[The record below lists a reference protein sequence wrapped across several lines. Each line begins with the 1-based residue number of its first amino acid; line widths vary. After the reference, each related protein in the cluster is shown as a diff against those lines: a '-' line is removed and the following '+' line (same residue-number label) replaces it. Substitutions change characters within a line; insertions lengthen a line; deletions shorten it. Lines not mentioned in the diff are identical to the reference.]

1 MEWCIRM
8 RGSSAFHLE
17 GISRLEVGTTLLST
31 PVTPFFIPCYEL
43 ILKAVT
49 EMHAPNPQPPTQKV
63 GTSNRTS
70 LTFFINHYDS
80 TMFKKVVPRMCLQA
94 IFVFLMGKDGY
105 MYIRK
110 KKIICQCTM
119 DL

>member
-8 RGSSAFHLE
+8 RGSR

-31 PVTPFFIPCYEL
+31 PVTPFFIPCCEL

-70 LTFFINHYDS
+70 LTFFVNHYDS

-94 IFVFLMGKDGY
+94 IFFFLWVKMD
-105 MYIRK
+105 
-110 KKIICQCTM
+110 ICI
-119 DL
+119 LEKRR